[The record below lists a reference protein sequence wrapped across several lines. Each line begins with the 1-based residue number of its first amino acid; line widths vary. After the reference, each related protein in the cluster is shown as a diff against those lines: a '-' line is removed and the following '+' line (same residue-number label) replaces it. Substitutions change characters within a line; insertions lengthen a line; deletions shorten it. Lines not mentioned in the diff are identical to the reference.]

1 MLKENEVYVIQFD
14 YSTEDTD
21 GIDLYLFRNF
31 DTAFAKFKSIIK
43 DEIKF
48 YTESYSH
55 LEEDFELDT
64 NIDDN
69 NALEYYWNYKYK
81 HDYYVHTFLDLKI
94 KEIQ

>member
-21 GIDLYLFRNF
+21 GIDLYLFKHF
-31 DTAFAKFKSIIK
+31 DDAFAKFKSIIK

-55 LEEDFELDT
+55 LEEDFEIDT

-69 NALEYYWNYKYK
+69 TAIEYYWNYKYK

-94 KEIQ
+94 KEVK

>member
-1 MLKENEVYVIQFD
+1 MLKENEIYVIQFD

-43 DEIKF
+43 DEEKF
-48 YTESYSH
+48 YKESYSNC
-55 LEEDFELDT
+55 EEDFELDT

-69 NALEYYWNYKYK
+69 NALEYYWNYTNKY
-81 HDYYVHTFLDLKI
+81 DYNIHTFLDLKI
-94 KEIQ
+94 KEIK

>member
-1 MLKENEVYVIQFD
+1 MLKQNEIYVIQFD

-64 NIDDN
+64 NIDDD
-69 NALEYYWNYKYK
+69 NALEYYWNKKYI

-94 KEIQ
+94 KEVK